1 MDDTTSTE
9 PSGGSVA
16 PAMGEPPVVASEIS
30 YGGIAAAIG
39 GLIGLLGVYIGWW
52 QYTLTASGVA
62 ATVRVDGSTDWTGS
76 VAVVASIA
84 VLAFGAAFVIMTDP
98 VIRRF
103 STWIVAVGGIVM
115 LVVAGIAFGRAPD
128 VIGTPALLTVMGGS
142 GQLATD
148 VAVGLYGSAVGG
160 IFALVGAILS
170 FAQLSKR

>member
-1 MDDTTSTE
+1 MDDTTR
-9 PSGGSVA
+9 SGTPADPPATAEAVA
-16 PAMGEPPVVASEIS
+16 ASEIS

-84 VLAFGAAFVIMTDP
+84 VLAFGAAFVIMTDAM
-98 VIRRF
+98 IRRF
-103 STWIVAVGGIVM
+103 STWIVALGGIVM
-115 LVVAGIAFGRAPD
+115 LVVAGIAFGRASD

-148 VAVGLYGSAVGG
+148 PAVGLYGSAVGG

-170 FAQLSKR
+170 FGQLSKR

>member
-9 PSGGSVA
+9 PSGGSGT
-16 PAMGEPPVVASEIS
+16 PAMSAAPMVKSEIS

-76 VAVVASIA
+76 VAVVASIS
-84 VLAFGAAFVIMTDP
+84 VLAFGATFVIMSDRM
-98 VIRRF
+98 IQRF
-103 STWIVAVGGIVM
+103 STWIVALGGIVL
-115 LVVAGIAFGRAPD
+115 LVVAAIAFGRASD
-128 VIGTPALLTVMGGS
+128 VIGTPALLVVMGGS

-148 VAVGLYGSAVGG
+148 VAVGLYASAVGG

-170 FAQLSKR
+170 FGQLSKS

>member
-1 MDDTTSTE
+1 MDDTTRAEASATPPAMTE
-9 PSGGSVA
+9 PAAVK
-16 PAMGEPPVVASEIS
+16 SEIS

-98 VIRRF
+98 MIRRF
-103 STWIVAVGGIVM
+103 STWIVALGGIVM
-115 LVVAGIAFGRAPD
+115 LVVAGIAFGRASD

-170 FAQLSKR
+170 FGQLSKR